1 MSEFFQNGEESAK
14 LGADN
19 LCPRD
24 DGEIFGAYA
33 DADFMNKTK
42 VLNGTNF
49 FIFAPIPFQTYYW
62 SIVKRN
68 IEWYYG
74 YVYGIHNKGV
84 LSYQLASKIC
94 KMSAQLT
101 LSGGFR
107 FEGDET
113 AERFLDAFYKRHN
126 VEAKLKSK
134 LPIHNAIGF
143 TLAKIDITPGG
154 GQDIS
159 FVQGNRYFAQTDDK
173 GEVTKVYA
181 VIKILTADKTIN
193 GEDANDE
200 LGYYLVEERFY
211 KKVKIITNQGEKKK
225 YVPVIRYRIYK
236 GPIISTSPL
245 YGTEDHNK
253 GLNLSELPPHV
264 QRYIVRRYGKNVLNK
279 CFMLPFK
286 RLGCVI
292 LLNSYAAT
300 GMEDYTCFS
309 DSTIADIGSCL
320 YEYDL
325 TKTQKNEHKY
335 LSQDF
340 VALPESMIPFDK
352 NMGGDERRAVMLENE
367 SVSGFNKRI
376 VKKSRMLDPTKAVP
390 FVYQSQLKTDIY
402 NNDINQILN
411 EAAAGAQ
418 FSPVTLAGFLHNG
431 VERTATEVTADED
444 ATRLTINDKRALISE
459 RMNKLNE
466 ELLILNGLTDKH
478 GCPLDCSMV
487 FNPGSLSNPKT
498 ELELLEKKQQNGW
511 ITAKSAT
518 ILANPQLS
526 RKAAEQEY
534 EQAKVENGGNL
545 YGGNKS
551 IDDLLG

>member
-1 MSEFFQNGEESAK
+1 MSEFFDNSEKQVKEYSF
-14 LGADN
+14 DN

-33 DADFMNKTK
+33 NADFLNKMK

-49 FIFAPIPFQTYYW
+49 FTFAPIPFQTYYW
-62 SIVKRN
+62 SVVKRN

-84 LSYQLASKIC
+84 LSYQLGSKIC
-94 KMSAQLT
+94 KMAAQLT

-107 FEGDET
+107 FEGDDT
-113 AERFLDAFYKRHN
+113 AEKFLDAFYKRHN
-126 VEAKLKSK
+126 VEAKLKNK

-159 FVQGNRYFAQTDDK
+159 FVQGNRYFSQTDDK
-173 GEVTKVYA
+173 GNVTKVYA
-181 VIKILTADKTIN
+181 VIKILTAS
-193 GEDANDE
+193 EDAADKNEDSI
-200 LGYYLVEERFY
+200 GYYLVEERFF
-211 KKVKIITNQGEKKK
+211 KKVKIVTDNVVKVKTK
-225 YVPVIRYRIYK
+225 PVIRYRIYE
-236 GPIISTSPL
+236 GPIIATAPVYSGENHRNGID
-245 YGTEDHNK
+245 YEA
-253 GLNLSELPPHV
+253 LPDNV
-264 QRYIVRRYGKNVLNK
+264 KYYIKSRYGANVLNK
-279 CFMLPFK
+279 CFVLPFK
-286 RLGCVI
+286 RLGCVV
-292 LLNSYAAT
+292 LLNSYSAT
-300 GMEDYTCFS
+300 GMDDYTCFS
-309 DSTIADIGSCL
+309 DSTIADINTCL

-335 LSQDF
+335 LAQDF
-340 VALPESMIPFDK
+340 VALPESMIPFEK
-352 NMGGDERRAVMLENE
+352 GIGGDEKRAIAHEME

-390 FVYQSQLKTDIY
+390 FVYQSQLKTDVY

-444 ATRLTINDKRALISE
+444 ATRLTINDKRALIAE

-466 ELLILNGLTDKH
+466 ELLIINDIVDEH
-478 GCPLDCSMV
+478 GCALDCSMV

-526 RKAAEQEY
+526 RKAAEEEY
-534 EQAKVENGGNL
+534 ERAKAENGGSL
-545 YGGNKS
+545 YGGNKG